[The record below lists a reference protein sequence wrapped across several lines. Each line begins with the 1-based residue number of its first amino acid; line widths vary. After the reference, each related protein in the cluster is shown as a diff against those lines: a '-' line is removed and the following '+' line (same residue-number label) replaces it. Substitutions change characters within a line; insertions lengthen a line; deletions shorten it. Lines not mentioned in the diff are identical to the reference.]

1 MTGQST
7 FEILRELP
15 GKELPEAVLSV
26 FSVGEIRAELENAQ
40 ARDAN
45 DTAVWRV
52 AAALLPTMMR
62 EPAADADVAAILE
75 LFLMWKGFDLER
87 YDSLKSIRH
96 SMDAIIESDEDNA
109 WLDMCEEYLGR
120 AAGVLQAASRR
131 PDLLKLTPVAVQS
144 AVRKLQRAN
153 ALDFE
158 AKLLE
163 DRWLVW
169 NAHVGRDFVRFY
181 KSALRTKGK

>member
-120 AAGVLQAASRR
+120 AAGVLQAAGKR
-131 PDLLKLTPVAVQS
+131 PDLLKLTSPAVQS